1 MDERPLLLICA
12 TDTEAAPIRSAL
24 ADAARVGVPL
34 GSAVA
39 GRVHGIP
46 VVLAVL
52 GVGKTNTAAGTA
64 LAVHEL
70 APAAVVQ
77 FGIGGA
83 YVHSFLSVGMVVA
96 ASGDVDLDAGFRDAE
111 GWQGMEALGFAL
123 LEASDGTPTYNEI
136 PTDARITD
144 ALAAPL
150 HVPPARFGT
159 SDTVTAEFDT
169 SEGLQERFDLAIE
182 SMEGSAAAQVCA
194 ALGVPFGEIR
204 GVSNIVG
211 ERNKGAWNI
220 PYAVR
225 EVGSALLGA
234 LPGVSAAVAPAPAR
248 RATASRT

>member
-1 MDERPLLLICA
+1 MSTPPLLLISA
-12 TDTEAAPIRSAL
+12 TAAEAAPVRAEL
-24 ADAARVGVPL
+24 RDPAPLDLPL
-34 GSAVA
+34 GSAVR
-39 GRVHGIP
+39 GDLRGVP
-46 VVLAVL
+46 TVLAHL
-52 GVGKTNTAAGTA
+52 GVGKTNTAAGVA
-64 LAVHEL
+64 LAVREL
-70 APAAVVQ
+70 EPLAVVQ

-96 ASGDVDLDAGFRDAE
+96 AAGDIDLDAGYRDAE

-123 LEASDGTPTYNEI
+123 LESEAGEPVYNEI
-136 PTDARITD
+136 PTDPRLAA

-150 HVPPARFGT
+150 HLPPARFGT

-169 SEGLQERFDLAIE
+169 SENLQERFDIAVE

-211 ERNKGAWNI
+211 ERDKSAWNI

-225 EVGSALLGA
+225 EVGAALLASVPDLPGA
-234 LPGVSAAVAPAPAR
+234 L
-248 RATASRT
+248 RAKAGAIG